1 MIPNHLKKTNTISLK
16 RKEVKRIL
24 TKRGYAIIKQ
34 YYTLKEI
41 EQIKKKLHVKPFIN
55 EDYGVTAEPY
65 PIFLESEKKLY
76 IPKHIGFRDYGE
88 PDKVK
93 LSKGLEIDITF
104 KGSLRDKQQPI
115 INSFMDSCQE
125 GPYKTKSR
133 GGIISVPCGW
143 GKTIMALYLIS
154 LLKRKTIVIVH
165 KEFLLNQWIKRIEEF
180 LPEARIGIIQASKI
194 DVQNKDIVIG
204 MLQSLSS
211 KDYNVDEV
219 FGDFGF
225 VIVDE
230 CHHIAAEVFSRSL
243 PKVNSYYSLGLSAT
257 PKRADGL
264 SHVFESYLGPMVY
277 KVGKRDDKLVR
288 VNVIRY
294 HDDNEAYK
302 KEELSAYGKVCIPRM
317 INNIVSNFSRNLMIK
332 SILRKL
338 VKDGRQTLVLSD
350 RRNHLGEIYKM
361 ASEFATVGYYI
372 GGMKQKDLD
381 KSEEKSVI
389 LGTYPMSSEG
399 LDIPSLDAVIFTT
412 PKSSIEQS
420 IGRITRKNHAK
431 TPVAYDIVDNFC
443 LFPRQFDKRLRV
455 YKKLEYDVYEQ
466 EINIKQTSDENNI
479 IYQLNEPMKKI
490 ELKKPRKKKVQKD
503 ELFEDCQIQSDDE
516 F

>member
-1 MIPNHLKKTNTISLK
+1 MKPNSPTNKLVIK
-16 RKEVKRIL
+16 MKNKEDRTIL
-24 TKRGYAIIKQ
+24 TKRGYSIIKKH
-34 YYTLKEI
+34 YTLQEI
-41 EQIKKKLHVKPFIN
+41 EDLKKTLHVKPYVN
-55 EDYGVTAEPY
+55 EDYGASAEPY
-65 PIFLESEKKLY
+65 PIYLESLKKLY
-76 IPKHIGFRDYGE
+76 IPKHIGFKEFGE

-93 LSKGLEIDITF
+93 LTKGLEIDVSF
-104 KGSLRDKQQPI
+104 KGGLRDKQQPI
-115 INSFMDSCQE
+115 IKSFLNSCSD
-125 GPYKTKSR
+125 GPFKTKSR

-143 GKTIMALYLIS
+143 GKTIMALYLIAA
-154 LLKRKTIVIVH
+154 LKRKTIVIVH

-180 LPEARIGIIQASKI
+180 LPDARVGIIQASKI

-211 KDYNVDEV
+211 KDYDVDKV

-257 PKRADGL
+257 PKRNDGL

-294 HDDNEAYK
+294 YDDNKDYK

-317 INNIVSNFSRNLMIK
+317 INNIVGRITRNLMIK

-350 RRNHLGEIYKM
+350 RRGHLTELFTM
-361 ASEFATVGYYI
+361 ASEFATVGYYV

-381 KSEEKSVI
+381 KSELQQVI

-420 IGRITRKNHAK
+420 IGRITRKDHAE

-466 EINIKQTSDENNI
+466 NIYIKENTDENNI
-479 IYQLNEPMKKI
+479 MYQLSQDMVKV
-490 ELKKPRKKKVQKD
+490 ELKKPRKKKKKE
-503 ELFEDCQIQSDDE
+503 ELFENCQIQSDDE
-516 F
+516 S